1 MRNYGQHNALLC
13 GIRAARYPITITMDD
28 DQQNPP
34 SEIKK
39 LVSKLVSEELEVVYG
54 RPIKEEHGLFRNVAS
69 VLTKLVIKQALGAK
83 TAPDVSAFRAFNTN
97 IRDAFEKYS
106 SPSVN
111 VDVLLTW
118 GASRFG
124 MVLVEH
130 QSRNYQT
137 SNYTFAKLVTHAVNM
152 LTGFSTLPL
161 QLASLNGLFLI
172 GLGIVLLSYVII
184 RYLLYGGVVP
194 GFAFLASITII
205 FSGSQLM
212 ALGIIGE
219 YVGRIYSRTMDRPS
233 YQIGEQF

>member
-1 MRNYGQHNALLC
+1 
-13 GIRAARYPITITMDD
+13 
-28 DQQNPP
+28 
-34 SEIKK
+34 
-39 LVSKLVSEELEVVYG
+39 
-54 RPIKEEHGLFRNVAS
+54 
-69 VLTKLVIKQALGAK
+69 
-83 TAPDVSAFRAFNTN
+83 
-97 IRDAFEKYS
+97 
-106 SPSVN
+106 
-111 VDVLLTW
+111 
-118 GASRFG
+118 
-124 MVLVEH
+124 
-130 QSRNYQT
+130 
-137 SNYTFAKLVTHAVNM
+137 M